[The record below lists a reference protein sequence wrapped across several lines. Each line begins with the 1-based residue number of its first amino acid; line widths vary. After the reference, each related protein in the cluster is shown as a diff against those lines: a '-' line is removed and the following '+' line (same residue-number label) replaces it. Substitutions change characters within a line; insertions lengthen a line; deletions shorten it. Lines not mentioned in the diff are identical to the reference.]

1 MYLGSGEAL
10 VPRGLKVGVS
20 FGLLVVLLDHLC
32 RLGTMVDAVKQA
44 GIHHWI
50 FSIEPAAK

>member
-20 FGLLVVLLDHLC
+20 FGLLVVLLDQLC
-32 RLGTMVDAVKQA
+32 CLGTMVDAVKQA
-44 GIHHWI
+44 
-50 FSIEPAAK
+50 SIRY